1 MQLELFDHVQVAM
14 QLDVIYRVQ
23 RESARGW
30 TTVEERSMRSPPMA
44 QTLQVRTKGCE
55 CHTQALGGR
64 LSRRRRTIHPRYT
77 LINCSKRF
85 RVRVAT

>member
-44 QTLQVRTKGCE
+44 QTLQVRAKGCV
-55 CHTQALGGR
+55 CHTPALGGR
-64 LSRRRRTIHPRYT
+64 ISRRLRTTPPLCTCKALRQGPQHGGG
-77 LINCSKRF
+77 
-85 RVRVAT
+85 

>member
-44 QTLQVRTKGCE
+44 QTLQVRAKGCVFE
-55 CHTQALGGR
+55 GNSARRSGGAG
-64 LSRRRRTIHPRYT
+64 TIVSLDGLER
-77 LINCSKRF
+77 I
-85 RVRVAT
+85 